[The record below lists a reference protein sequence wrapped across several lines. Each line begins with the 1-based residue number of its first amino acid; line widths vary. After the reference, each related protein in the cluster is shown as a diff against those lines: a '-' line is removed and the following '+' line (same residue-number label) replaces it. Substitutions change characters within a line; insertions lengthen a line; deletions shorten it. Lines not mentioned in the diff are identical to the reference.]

1 MRTVGS
7 RQQKMIKMYPSQ
19 FLACRESP
27 PSRLSGGRYHSFSM
41 KDANGETIEC
51 SSISPY
57 EQSIST
63 PVVVPGMSGV
73 TSIHTT
79 ICDQSFFVKAQ

>member
-1 MRTVGS
+1 MSGVTSVSALGRSVPLVFHEGRQRRNDRVQFDLGRT
-7 RQQKMIKMYPSQ
+7 
-19 FLACRESP
+19 
-27 PSRLSGGRYHSFSM
+27 
-41 KDANGETIEC
+41 T
-51 SSISPY
+51 PY

>member
-1 MRTVGS
+1 MQFDLGRT
-7 RQQKMIKMYPSQ
+7 
-19 FLACRESP
+19 
-27 PSRLSGGRYHSFSM
+27 
-41 KDANGETIEC
+41 T
-51 SSISPY
+51 PY